1 MDEHEKRLLKA
12 LVYMARQYLKNTTID
27 GREVVDSYAMGAGEY
42 VIPLLEEYGLVE
54 RMPGGRISA
63 YWTKEA
69 DESWK
74 SRGIDDLDLDNAIK
88 LK

>member
-1 MDEHEKRLLKA
+1 MDEREKNLLKA
-12 LVYMARQYLKNTTID
+12 LVYMARQYLVNKTRD

-54 RMPGGRISA
+54 LIPGGRIAA

-69 DESWK
+69 DESWAA
-74 SRGIDDLDLDNAIK
+74 RGDDLNLDNAIK
-88 LK
+88 SN